1 MILLFEPSNDVVATS
16 SARERVMG
24 LWLRC
29 CYVAFIKTDAQLAET
44 APMESTR

>member
-1 MILLFEPSNDVVATS
+1 MILLVKPSKDVVATS
-16 SARERVMG
+16 CARKRLMG

-29 CYVAFIKTDAQLAET
+29 CNVAFIKIHAQLAET